1 MSQTQTAYIDLPGE
15 IPVTNRRSSNL
26 EVVLRNHRD
35 VILDINTG
43 SGGKLK
49 VQCSLSKG
57 VLLRDK
63 KFDRKTS
70 FYSKTLNKIINR
82 GEALSFIDGKKQII
96 YLSREFEGV
105 LTIYKGKSIIMKIPV
120 KHYDSTAFG
129 SNPKEKPAP
138 ILVRMNK
145 GGNVPIRDWSN
156 RKQQSQAAINSMFK
170 KSNLMKQIHIDKTIT
185 GWENYGKNSL
195 MVPTVEILTPND
207 IDSVPVKI
215 WKHLG
220 AGNKSVLSADV
231 DENGVISRNW
241 IYNQIGASSAFT
253 ADNWKWL
260 KETVRKKSKDGFRI
274 VKINV
279 KLSQVKSGQ
288 QRLYVYFSGYAK
300 DYDYFKT
307 GVRHLASNG
316 SPAIMPFTAGIG
328 TAAGLKQN
336 INKNIVS
343 SFKNNALVYFIL
355 SSAIS
360 VAEWKADQKADGYD
374 LAGAITT
381 NVIKAVLVSAA
392 TSLAVGL
399 ITMAVFASITTVG
412 AIVTIPAIVIGA
424 LYLIIGVFASLAVEF
439 IDKKLTNG
447 EGFSIVY

>member
-1 MSQTQTAYIDLPGE
+1 MGNSQ
-15 IPVTNRRSSNL
+15 
-26 EVVLRNHRD
+26 
-35 VILDINTG
+35 
-43 SGGKLK
+43 
-49 VQCSLSKG
+49 
-57 VLLRDK
+57 
-63 KFDRKTS
+63 
-70 FYSKTLNKIINR
+70 
-82 GEALSFIDGKKQII
+82 
-96 YLSREFEGV
+96 
-105 LTIYKGKSIIMKIPV
+105 
-120 KHYDSTAFG
+120 
-129 SNPKEKPAP
+129 
-138 ILVRMNK
+138 
-145 GGNVPIRDWSN
+145 
-156 RKQQSQAAINSMFK
+156 
-170 KSNLMKQIHIDKTIT
+170 
-185 GWENYGKNSL
+185 
-195 MVPTVEILTPND
+195 
-207 IDSVPVKI
+207 
-215 WKHLG
+215 
-220 AGNKSVLSADV
+220 
-231 DENGVISRNW
+231 
-241 IYNQIGASSAFT
+241 
-253 ADNWKWL
+253 
-260 KETVRKKSKDGFRI
+260 
-274 VKINV
+274 INV

-447 EGFSIVY
+447 EGFSSVLGAMYRNVGEWLKTTFKTLNESNYTYSDYNYDFCKAC